1 MCHIRIHQ
9 AIYQWSNYMRTKYID
24 TTNVSFHGVRRVG
37 KSGPLLHTKGL
48 IQGFQT
54 GFHCVIL
61 DLKDLLSH
69 LFCGI
74 VTFNN

>member
-1 MCHIRIHQ
+1 
-9 AIYQWSNYMRTKYID
+9 MRTKYIN
-24 TTNVSFHGVRRVG
+24 TTNVSYHFMV
-37 KSGPLLHTKGL
+37 SEALDNLDLLIHTKEL

-69 LFCGI
+69 LFRGI
-74 VTFNN
+74 VTYNN